1 MEEQMCIDCL
11 KHRIQSDISDK
22 LFFSY
27 AFSDSALPLASRA
40 VVQMSNSSGEVSS
53 KFMLVYLPR
62 QEDDCI
68 TKYVDDCILDDGECI
83 ENGNNDQS
91 NDIEVSGNNSFSLSS
106 PMWKMS
112 TPLLRTG
119 MKTGV
124 CSLYC
129 ENSSCHYSSRFS
141 CLRTITAIA
150 PCAFVGHC
158 TFSTFENIASNFSSG
173 WLEDDMLCSVSV
185 MIEGKATCRASQ
197 NFLRLLGIPSFSD
210 YQVPGCLRHPNLVPV
225 LGMLKAPGYTIGV
238 YPKAPHTLENI
249 LHYSPE
255 ALNSEWHTRFM
266 IYQLLSALC
275 YIHGLGLTH
284 GNIRPSTV
292 MFSSFSWTWLSICD
306 IPHVKYVLGE
316 DDEESLASPLIGKSC
331 STPDCLSKSLYA
343 DLNLSSSVDWPTEF
357 YKWWRGELSNF
368 EYLLVLNKLAG
379 RRWGDHTFHT
389 VMPWVIDFSVKPD
402 ENYAVG
408 WRDLSKSKWRLAKGD
423 EQLDF
428 TYSTSEIPH
437 HVSDEC
443 LSELAVCSYKA
454 RRLPLSVLRLAVRAV
469 YEPNEYPST
478 MQRLYQWT
486 PDECIPEFYCDHQI
500 FYSLHPGM
508 SDLSVPSWAGSPQE
522 FIKFHRD
529 ALESERVS
537 REIHNW
543 IDITFG
549 YKMSGQPAV
558 AAKNV
563 MLPSSQPTTPRPI
576 GRRQLFT
583 QPHPVRWGNTKR
595 NRVSA
600 NVGGAV
606 SIHHENLVDSKKPL
620 FDGTDYLRKI
630 EEAAAFCQHSR
641 HLHPIYSEKVV
652 KSFSADLESSNQD
665 SKCHVSDDVTK
676 ATDNKFSFC
685 MLPKVDSNNIL
696 EYLEEDDSSRGY
708 QELLLWAQQS
718 FCQNKLSTSVA
729 KDIFSLGCVVAEVYL
744 RKPLFDSVSLSTYV
758 DSGALPGILRE
769 LPPHVK
775 IFVEA
780 CVQKNW
786 RRRPSAKSLLE
797 SPFFPVTVKSSYIFI
812 APLQLL
818 AKDGSRLHYAAN
830 FAKKGALRS
839 MGTFAAE
846 ICATYCLPLMQ
857 NSLSD
862 VEAEWACV
870 LFKEFLRCLKPEAI
884 KRLVLPSIQKILQA
898 TGYSHLKVSLLQDSF
913 VREVWNHVGK
923 QIYLETIHPL
933 IISNLLNS
941 PHKNSASAASVLLI
955 GSSEELG
962 VPISIQQTILPLMSC
977 FGKGLCADG
986 INALVRIGA
995 VLGESFIVS
1004 QILPLLKNFVRSCV
1018 DTSFINKPE
1027 PVQSWNSLALVDC
1040 LFVLDGLIALLQ
1052 KEVVVKELLEG
1063 QSCLFV
1069 VILMRGNLELPVLQA
1084 AAATLITIC
1093 QQIGPDL
1100 TALHIIP
1107 QLKELFDELAFSRE
1121 SSSSPLSLGKSYK
1134 ISKHSSDKEA
1144 EIESRMDLALLLY
1157 PFLATLLGIERLRQC
1172 CATWL
1177 LLEKYLLKHYNWK
1190 WEFTGD
1196 SSRSSSGNCDSRKA
1210 LIKES
1215 VKSKYNPTKLLMN
1228 GVGWAVPQSQGSKGS
1243 NDMVLHKR
1251 FYETHQ
1257 NSAEINSE
1265 TFKVGKCEPW
1275 FWFPTPA
1282 TTWEGPDFLA
1292 RVGTS
1297 KDESPWKI
1305 KASVIHS
1312 VRAHHG
1318 ALRSLAVDQDECTVF
1333 TAGVGPGFKGMV
1345 QRWDLSTVD
1354 CVSGYYGHEE
1364 VVNDICILPYS
1375 GRVASCDGTI
1385 HVWNSQTGKAITLIS
1400 ESSATMTQ
1408 TSGPPSSAMR
1418 VNTDQASML
1427 NSYPHSGGIFTS
1439 IDSTLYTC
1447 MHFLESVE
1455 KLVVGT
1461 GNGSLRFIDP
1471 AVGEKLH
1478 MWNSEY
1484 ADYGFPSLVSAI
1496 CSCGSDKMEYTSSHS
1511 WIAVGLGSGNC
1522 RLLDARSGNVIA
1534 SWRAHDGY
1542 VTKLAAPEDHY
1553 LVSSSLDKT
1562 LRIWDLRKSLP
1573 PQSIVY
1579 KGHSDSILDFSV
1591 WGQDIVSIA
1600 KNKIGLSSLAG
1611 TMDEYGQHRIV
1622 RQALHTADR
1631 GFQNMSVLSS
1641 IAILPFSRLFL
1652 VGTEDGQ
1659 LKICS

>member
-1 MEEQMCIDCL
+1 
-11 KHRIQSDISDK
+11 
-22 LFFSY
+22 
-27 AFSDSALPLASRA
+27 
-40 VVQMSNSSGEVSS
+40 
-53 KFMLVYLPR
+53 
-62 QEDDCI
+62 
-68 TKYVDDCILDDGECI
+68 
-83 ENGNNDQS
+83 
-91 NDIEVSGNNSFSLSS
+91 
-106 PMWKMS
+106 
-112 TPLLRTG
+112 
-119 MKTGV
+119 
-124 CSLYC
+124 
-129 ENSSCHYSSRFS
+129 
-141 CLRTITAIA
+141 
-150 PCAFVGHC
+150 
-158 TFSTFENIASNFSSG
+158 
-173 WLEDDMLCSVSV
+173 

-197 NFLRLLGIPSFSD
+197 NFLSLLGIPSFHD
-210 YQVPGCLRHPNLVPV
+210 DQVPGCLRHPNLVPV
-225 LGMLKAPGYTIGV
+225 LGMLKVPGYTSVV
-238 YPKAPHTLENI
+238 YPKAPYTLENI

-266 IYQLLSALC
+266 IYQLLSALS
-275 YIHGLGLTH
+275 YIHGLGLSH
-284 GNIRPSTV
+284 GNIRPSRV
-292 MFSSFSWTWLSICD
+292 MLSNSLWAWLSICD
-306 IPHVKYVLGE
+306 RPHVQHVSGE
-316 DDEESLASPLIGKSC
+316 KDEESFASPLTGKRC
-331 STPDCLSKSLYA
+331 SAHDCLSRSLFV
-343 DLNLSSSVDWPTEF
+343 DLNLSSSVDWSSDF
-357 YKWWRGELSNF
+357 YKWWRGDLSNF
-368 EYLLVLNKLAG
+368 EYLLVLNRLAG

-389 VMPWVIDFSVKPD
+389 VMPWVIDFCVKPD
-402 ENYAVG
+402 EHCDVG

-428 TYSTSEIPH
+428 TYLTSEIPH

-508 SDLSVPSWAGSPQE
+508 SNLAVPSWAGSPQE
-522 FIKFHRD
+522 FIKLHRD
-529 ALESERVS
+529 ALESDRVS

-563 MLPSSQPTTPRPI
+563 MLPSSQPTMPRPI

-583 QPHPVRWGNTKR
+583 QPHPVRRGNT
-595 NRVSA
+595 NRSRDCII
-600 NVGGAV
+600 VGGAV
-606 SIHHENLVDSKKPL
+606 SVLNENLVDSEKAS
-620 FDGTDYLRKI
+620 FYETDYLRNI
-630 EEAAAFCQHSR
+630 EEAAAFCQYSR
-641 HLHPIYSEKVV
+641 HLSPVYSEHVV
-652 KSFSADLESSNQD
+652 KSSPADRESPNQD
-665 SKCHVSDDVTK
+665 SDRHGTK
-676 ATDNKFSFC
+676 GTDKNFSFC
-685 MLPKVDSNNIL
+685 MLPRVDSNSLL
-696 EYLEEDDSSRGY
+696 EYLEEDESSKGY
-708 QELLLWAQQS
+708 QELLLWAHQS
-718 FCQNKLSTSVA
+718 SHQRKLSTCVA
-729 KDIFSLGCVVAEVYL
+729 KDIFSLGCIIAEMYL
-744 RKPLFDSVSLSTYV
+744 RKPLFDLVSLSTYV
-758 DSGALPGILRE
+758 DCGALPGMLIE

-775 IFVEA
+775 LFVEA
-780 CVQKNW
+780 CIQRDW

-797 SPFFPVTVKSSYIFI
+797 SPFFPPTVKSAYLFI

-818 AKDGSRLHYAAN
+818 AKDGSRLRYAAN
-830 FAKKGALRS
+830 FAKKGALRA

-846 ICATYCLPLMQ
+846 ICAAYCLPLLQ
-857 NSLSD
+857 NSVSD
-862 VEAEWACV
+862 VEAEWAYI
-870 LFKEFLRCLKPEAI
+870 LFKEFLRCLKPEAV

-898 TGYSHLKVSLLQDSF
+898 TDYSHLKVSLLQDSF

-933 IISNLLNS
+933 VISNLLSS
-941 PHKNSASAASVLLI
+941 PHKNSASAASVLLT

-962 VPISIQQTILPLMSC
+962 VPIAIQQTILPLMAC

-986 INALVRIGA
+986 TDAIVRIGA
-995 VLGESFIVS
+995 VSGENFIVS
-1004 QILPLLKNFVRSCV
+1004 QIVPLLKNVVRSCISSSI
-1018 DTSFINKPE
+1018 DKPE
-1027 PVQSWNSLALVDC
+1027 PVQSWNTLALIDC
-1040 LFVLDGLIALLQ
+1040 LFVLDGLVALLE

-1069 VILMRGNLELPVLQA
+1069 VILMRSDFELTVLQA
-1084 AAATLITIC
+1084 AAATLITVC

-1100 TALHIIP
+1100 TALHVVP
-1107 QLKELFDELAFSRE
+1107 HLKELFDELAFSQE
-1121 SSSSPLSLGKSYK
+1121 LSSLPASIGKNYD
-1134 ISKHSSDKEA
+1134 ISNTKSDKETQ
-1144 EIESRMDLALLLY
+1144 IESRVDLVSLLY
-1157 PFLATLLGIERLRQC
+1157 PSLATLIGIEKLRQC

-1177 LLEKYLLKHYNWK
+1177 LLENYLLKRHNWK
-1190 WEFTGD
+1190 WEFTGE
-1196 SSRSSSGNCDSRKA
+1196 SSRKSSGNLDTRKGMNA
-1210 LIKES
+1210 ER

-1251 FYETHQ
+1251 FYEVHQ
-1257 NSAEINSE
+1257 NSAERDLEIS
-1265 TFKVGKCEPW
+1265 KVGKCEPW
-1275 FWFPTPA
+1275 FWFPSPA
-1282 TTWEGPDFLA
+1282 SSWEGPDFLA
-1292 RVGTS
+1292 RTGS
-1297 KDESPWKI
+1297 LKDESPWKI
-1305 KASVIHS
+1305 KASIVHS

-1333 TAGVGPGFKGMV
+1333 TAGVGPGYKGMV

-1364 VVNDICILPYS
+1364 VVNDICILPFS

-1385 HVWNSQTGKAITLIS
+1385 HVWNSQTGKAISIIA
-1400 ESSATMTQ
+1400 ESSANLTQ
-1408 TSGPPSSAMR
+1408 SSVPSSSTIR

-1427 NSYPHSGGIFTS
+1427 NSYPPSGGIFSS
-1439 IDSTLYTC
+1439 IDSSLYTC
-1447 MHFLESVE
+1447 MHFLESAE

-1478 MWNSEY
+1478 LWSSESV
-1484 ADYGFPSLVSAI
+1484 DYGFPSLVSAI
-1496 CSCGSDKMEYTSSHS
+1496 CSCGSDNMEFSSSHS

-1542 VTKLAAPEDHY
+1542 VTKLAAPEDHL

-1573 PQSIVY
+1573 PQHIVY

-1591 WGQDIVSIA
+1591 WSQDIVSIS
-1600 KNKIGLSSLAG
+1600 KNKIGLSSLSG
-1611 TMDEYGQHRIV
+1611 TVDEYGQHRV
-1622 RQALHTADR
+1622 VSQALHTADR
-1631 GFQNMSVLSS
+1631 GLRNMSVLSS

-1659 LKICS
+1659 LKICC